1 MEHQQ
6 STKKN
11 IKFSIITV
19 SYNSEQ
25 TIERTIQ
32 SVLNQQYPNLE
43 YIIIDGGSNDNT
55 INIIKKYEDKISYW
69 ISEPDKGIYDAM
81 NKGLSKAHGDLI
93 GILNSDDWYS
103 PNILWEIA
111 TQYIKYGDDNIFH
124 GNIRF
129 CYKNGSNK
137 IAKPCLKLNK
147 LYKGT
152 LLFHPTI
159 FVPKNIYI
167 KYGKFDTKYKIA
179 ADYDFILRCYIN
191 HLNFVHINQVITNM
205 SMEGESNKNIIK
217 GFKEVM
223 HIALESPLPKM
234 KIYYYFI
241 RNSILYKT
249 KALIQNFITK

>member
-1 MEHQQ
+1 M
-6 STKKN
+6 K
-11 IKFSIITV
+11 ISIITV
-19 SYNSEQ
+19 SFNSEK

-43 YIIIDGGSNDNT
+43 YIIIDGGSTDNT
-55 INIIKKYEDKISYW
+55 INIIKKYNDKISFW
-69 ISEPDKGIYDAM
+69 NSEPDKGIYDAM
-81 NKGLSKAHGDLI
+81 NKGLSHAHGDII
-93 GILNSDDWYS
+93 GILNSDDWYE
-103 PNILWEIA
+103 PNILWEISN
-111 TQYIKYGDDNIFH
+111 QYSKYESCIFH

-129 CYKNGSNK
+129 CYINGNER
-137 IAKPCLKLNK
+137 IARPCLKLEK

-159 FVPKNIYI
+159 FVPKSIYEKYGNFNI
-167 KYGKFDTKYKIA
+167 KYRIA

-191 HLNFVHINQVITNM
+191 HVNFIYIDQVITNM

-223 HIALESPLPKM
+223 HIALKSPLPKI

-249 KALIQNFITK
+249 KALIQNIKI